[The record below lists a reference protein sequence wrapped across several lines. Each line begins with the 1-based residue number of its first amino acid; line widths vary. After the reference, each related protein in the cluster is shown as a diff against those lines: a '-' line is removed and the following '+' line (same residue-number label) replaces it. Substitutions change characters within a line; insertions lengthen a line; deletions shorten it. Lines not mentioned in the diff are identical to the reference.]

1 MINENGW
8 EGGRNMTQPVFDNT
22 PAILFAFGQA
32 MGLFFYVFQNPLR
45 RSKARTALLSL
56 PFLTVYVL
64 VGYLTG
70 ERSMLLFWPVYVCQ
84 FLLGAFMLWFLCRIP
99 KMNAA
104 YFCLRAFLLG
114 EMATSLQWQLNRFFR
129 TYFPGFPI
137 HPAVIMIAVFGVAF
151 AISWHCEHPHLEEHG
166 ELPIRRRN
174 LFSMTLIFLF
184 TVGMGNFSYLP
195 FNNPFRVQSSW
206 DLFSLRTVA
215 YMGGVG
221 ISLMYHMQL
230 LETERRIT
238 AEKLHAMTLMQY
250 NCYKVNENSIALV
263 NQKYHD
269 LKHQLHWLRNSTYSE
284 EKQKALDKLESE
296 IRVYENQL
304 DTGNKV
310 LDAILTAAT
319 QAAQEKQVAM
329 HCLVDGS
336 ALDFL
341 PAMDLCALVGNA
353 VDNAIEAAAR
363 MPQPEDRRVDVSLDR
378 HLNFARLNIRNPYQ
392 GKLKLENGIP
402 LTTKND
408 DRYHGFGVRSIRS
421 IVQKYD
427 GSLSVSSEN
436 NLYELKILFS
446 IPE

>member
-1 MINENGW
+1 MLIGVL
-8 EGGRNMTQPVFDNT
+8 TDN
-22 PAILFAFGQA
+22 
-32 MGLFFYVFQNPLR
+32 
-45 RSKARTALLSL
+45 
-56 PFLTVYVL
+56 
-64 VGYLTG
+64 
-70 ERSMLLFWPVYVCQ
+70 RSMLLFWPVYFCQ
-84 FLLGAFMLWFLCRIP
+84 FLLGTFMLWYLCRIS
-99 KMNAA
+99 KLNAA

-114 EMATSLQWQLNRFFR
+114 EMPTSLQWQLNRFFVSH
-129 TYFPGFPI
+129 FSKFPI
-137 HPAVIMIAVFGVAF
+137 HPAIIMLAVFAVVMGVAWC
-151 AISWHCEHPHLEEHG
+151 SEHRYLEEHG
-166 ELPIRRRN
+166 DLSIRRRN
-174 LFSMTLIFLF
+174 LAAMAMIFLF

-215 YMGGVG
+215 YIGGVV
-221 ISLMYHMQL
+221 ISMMYHMQL

-238 AEKLHAMTLMQY
+238 AEKLHAITLMQY
-250 NCYKVNENSIALV
+250 NCYKVNESSIALV

-269 LKHQLHWLRNSTYSE
+269 LKHQLYWLRSSTQSG

-296 IRVYENQL
+296 IRVYENQM

-310 LDAILTAAT
+310 LDAILTAAMQT
-319 QAAQEKQVAM
+319 AQEKQVTM
-329 HCLVDGS
+329 HCLVDGH

-341 PAMDLCALVGNA
+341 PAMDLCSLMGNA

-363 MPQPEDRRVDVSLDR
+363 MPRPEDRRVDVSLDR
-378 HLNFARLNIRNPYQ
+378 HLNFARLNVRNPYQ

-402 LTTKND
+402 LTTKSD

-436 NLYELKILFS
+436 SLYELKILFS
-446 IPE
+446 IPG

>member
-1 MINENGW
+1 
-8 EGGRNMTQPVFDNT
+8 MTQSGFANT
-22 PAILFAFGQA
+22 PAILFTFGQWV
-32 MGLFFYVFQNPLR
+32 GLGFYVFQNPLR
-45 RSKARTALLSL
+45 RSKAQTAALCL
-56 PFLTVYVL
+56 PFFAAYMIIGELTD
-64 VGYLTG
+64 G
-70 ERSMLLFWPVYVCQ
+70 RSMLLFWPVYFCQ
-84 FLLGAFMLWFLCRIP
+84 FLLGAFMLWYLCRIP
-99 KMNAA
+99 KLNAA

-114 EMATSLQWQLNRFFR
+114 EMPTSLQWQLNHFFESH
-129 TYFPGFPI
+129 FQGFPI
-137 HPAVIMIAVFGVAF
+137 HPAIVMLAVFAVVMGA
-151 AISWHCEHPHLEEHG
+151 AWHIEHPHLEEHG
-166 ELPIRRRN
+166 DLPIGRRN
-174 LFSMTLIFLF
+174 LFTMALIFLF

-238 AEKLHAMTLMQY
+238 AEKLHAITLMQY
-250 NCYKVNENSIALV
+250 NCYKVNESSIALV

-269 LKHQLHWLRNSTYSE
+269 LKHQLHWLRSTTQSE

-296 IRVYENQL
+296 IQVYENQM
-304 DTGNKV
+304 DTGSKV
-310 LDAILTAAT
+310 LDAILTAAMQT
-319 QAAQEKQVAM
+319 AREKQVTM

-341 PAMDLCALVGNA
+341 PAMDLCSLMGNA

-363 MPQPEDRRVDVSLDR
+363 MPQSEDRRVEVSLDR
-378 HLNFARLNIRNPYQ
+378 HMDFARLCVRNPYRGQ
-392 GKLKLENGIP
+392 LKLENGIP
-402 LTTKND
+402 LTTKSD

-421 IVQKYD
+421 IVQKYG

-436 NLYELKILFS
+436 NLYELKILFN
-446 IPE
+446 IPAEKC